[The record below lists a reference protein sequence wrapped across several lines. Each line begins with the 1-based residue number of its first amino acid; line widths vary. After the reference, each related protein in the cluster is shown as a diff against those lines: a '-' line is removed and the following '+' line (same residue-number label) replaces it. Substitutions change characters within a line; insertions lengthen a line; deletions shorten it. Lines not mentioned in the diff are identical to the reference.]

1 MVNFFRVSKQPPSTI
16 LMNKTISFGTL
27 ATVYEITWCHKLGD
41 SHRWG
46 NLRSNIVFRNP
57 TRIPAQ
63 LEKKPSEGLHPPGGP
78 QLYNLCTQLS
88 RFFHDCYCSNYWWPT
103 DICSIALS
111 FPRHPQP
118 NERQMYYAWK
128 LVCTTEQ
135 PTTLI
140 SDVSHRVVRGISYSL
155 IAASAQNKETMG
167 DFKRALSSKQK
178 ERRILTFGAGILH
191 LNFSTPCR

>member
-1 MVNFFRVSKQPPSTI
+1 M
-16 LMNKTISFGTL
+16 
-27 ATVYEITWCHKLGD
+27 
-41 SHRWG
+41 
-46 NLRSNIVFRNP
+46 
-57 TRIPAQ
+57 
-63 LEKKPSEGLHPPGGP
+63 
-78 QLYNLCTQLS
+78 
-88 RFFHDCYCSNYWWPT
+88 
-103 DICSIALS
+103 
-111 FPRHPQP
+111 
-118 NERQMYYAWK
+118 
-128 LVCTTEQ
+128 CTTEQ